1 MGSAHTDFT
10 GQLVTDEVA
19 QVRVSPEWSSSLPS
33 CAVGRRQAW
42 TRGSVSL
49 RAERCRVV
57 QQPLPRWLVPGMG
70 EGRAHHTLG
79 RLLLHLEVSH
89 TFSKENS

>member
-42 TRGSVSL
+42 TSGVCVAS
-49 RAERCRVV
+49 CREV
-57 QQPLPRWLVPGMG
+57 QGGAAAPP
-70 EGRAHHTLG
+70 
-79 RLLLHLEVSH
+79 
-89 TFSKENS
+89 